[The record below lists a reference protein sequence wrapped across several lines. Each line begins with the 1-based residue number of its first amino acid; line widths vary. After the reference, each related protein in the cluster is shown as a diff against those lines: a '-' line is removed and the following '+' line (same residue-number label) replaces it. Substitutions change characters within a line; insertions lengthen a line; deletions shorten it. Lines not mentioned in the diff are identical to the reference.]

1 MPKKLLI
8 FVMVA
13 ALLAPLHFAAA
24 RQVKIHR
31 VGVILQGGPYYVVV
45 DGLRHGLRELGFL
58 EGQHFILE
66 IRNTQGDLQAVE
78 GTAKALEQEQ
88 VDLLYTVTTSA
99 TVATKRATATIPI
112 VFCVGTDPVT
122 VGLVDAFAK
131 PGGQLT
137 GVHWLST
144 DLTGKRI
151 ELLKEIVPHLQRIIT
166 FYNPANPAARES
178 VRQAR
183 EGARRLGVE
192 LIERQAASVAELQ
205 AALHALRAGD
215 ADGYVAVSDAMVDS
229 QAQLLIDTAKATRLP
244 TMLYDAGQVLQGG
257 LASYSAD
264 FQEVGRLSAKHVQRV
279 LTGTAPKDL
288 PVEEVTR
295 LALVVNL
302 KTAQHIGVTIPDLV
316 LYRADKVI
324 K

>member
-1 MPKKLLI
+1 MPKQLLVV
-8 FVMVA
+8 VMVA
-13 ALLAPLHFAAA
+13 ALLAPFHVPAA
-24 RQVKIHR
+24 RQAKVHR
-31 VGVILQGGPYYVVV
+31 VGVILQGGPYYAVV

-58 EGQHFILE
+58 EGQHFVLE
-66 IRNTQGDLQAVE
+66 IRDTQGDLRAVE
-78 GTAKALEQEQ
+78 EAAKALEREP
-88 VDLLYTVTTSA
+88 VDLFYTVTTSV

-112 VFCVGTDPVT
+112 VFCAGTDPVA
-122 VGLVDAFAK
+122 VGLVDAFVK
-131 PGGQLT
+131 PGGRLT
-137 GVHWLST
+137 GVYWLST

-151 ELLKEIVPHLQRIIT
+151 ELLKEIVPNVQRIIT

-178 VRQAR
+178 VKQAR
-183 EGARRLGVE
+183 DGARQLGVE

-205 AALHALRAGD
+205 AALRALRAGD
-215 ADGYVAVSDAMVDS
+215 ADGYVAVSDAMVDT

-244 TMLYDAGQVLQGG
+244 TILYDEGQVRQGG

-264 FQEVGRLSAKHVQRV
+264 FQEAGHLSAKHVQRV

-288 PVEEVTR
+288 PVEGLTR

-302 KTAQHIGVTIPDLV
+302 QTAQHIGVTIPALV
-316 LYRADKVI
+316 LWRADKVI